1 MDIAFVIIN
10 AITVAAIY
18 GLIAIAVSITW
29 SSLGLVNLAYGFIF
43 SFAGYAA
50 WLVAGRIPTNPYLIA
65 GTGIVAGGVAGIIV
79 CLLVFIPLH
88 DKPAFTSR
96 GMIATLAISLIGS
109 QLFLMIFGPT
119 SKSLPDL
126 FGRWK
131 VKLFDI
137 TLTADKIGVV
147 VCSIAMLIA
156 VVLWMRS
163 SRRGLEIRAMM
174 MNPHA
179 ASIVGIGIRRTG
191 LYVMGLTGAMA
202 GLASVLLSQTYYI
215 APFSGL
221 TPLIKGVSIALCGGL
236 GSVQGA
242 VIAAIL
248 LGLVEA
254 LTNKFLGGQY
264 VLMISISRHHPR
276 SDRAAARDFGAGGQ
290 STRTISHARSSTLQP
305 VHLEKSA
312 CRLGNGDR
320 QC

>member
-1 MDIAFVIIN
+1 MDIAFVLIN

-50 WLVAGRIPTNPYLIA
+50 WLMAMQVSKDPFLVA
-65 GTGIVAGGVAGIIV
+65 GTGIAAGALGGIIV

-109 QLFLMIFGPT
+109 QLFLMLFGPT

-126 FGRWK
+126 FGRWRTK
-131 VKLFDI
+131 IFDV
-137 TLTADKIGVV
+137 TLTADKIGIVT
-147 VCSIAMLIA
+147 CSVAMLIL
-156 VVLWMRS
+156 VVAWMKS

-179 ASIVGIGIRRTG
+179 AAIVGIGVRRTG
-191 LYVMGLTGAMA
+191 FYVMGLTGAMA

-264 VLMISISRHHPR
+264 VLMTQFLVIIAILIVRPRGISGIV
-276 SDRAAARDFGAGGQ
+276 DKAREQ
-290 STRTISHARSSTLQP
+290 
-305 VHLEKSA
+305 
-312 CRLGNGDR
+312 
-320 QC
+320 

>member
-29 SSLGLVNLAYGFIF
+29 SSLGLINLAYGFIF

-50 WLVAGRIPTNPYLIA
+50 WLVATQISKNPFLIA
-65 GTGIVAGGVAGIIV
+65 GTGIAAGALGGIVV

-109 QLFLMIFGPT
+109 QLFLMLFGPT

-126 FGRWK
+126 FGRWRTK
-131 VKLFDI
+131 IFDI
-137 TLTADKIGVV
+137 TLTADKIGIV
-147 VCSIAMLIA
+147 VCSVIMLII
-156 VVLWMRS
+156 VVMWMRS

-191 LYVMGLTGAMA
+191 IYVMALTGAMA

-264 VLMISISRHHPR
+264 VLMTQFLVIILILIIRPRGISGLV
-276 SDRAAARDFGAGGQ
+276 DKAREQ
-290 STRTISHARSSTLQP
+290 
-305 VHLEKSA
+305 
-312 CRLGNGDR
+312 
-320 QC
+320 